1 VLKVF
6 IGAATSKKLLAARY
20 QVVVMGNLNEYY
32 DVNLKLARLVLFER
46 HNNIIFIKL
55 DITERALMGELLKPS
70 SLIKS
75 FI

>member
-32 DVNLKLARLVLFER
+32 DVNLELVRLVLFER
-46 HNNIIFIKL
+46 YNNIIFIKL
-55 DITERALMGELLKPS
+55 DITERVLLGELLKPS